1 MKTRARTKTGTT
13 AAKKARNPYPPGG
26 REDAIR
32 QFILEHSE
40 HLFVTHGYGK
50 TSMDMVARECGL
62 SKPTLYKYFKNK
74 YEMFTS
80 LYERLYRSLNEMFK
94 LILGRNRDKAQV
106 LEEIILGYFLLMTSK
121 KDFLKMYFREQHL
134 VVHENIEE
142 HMSWHVESRKKME
155 EMLAQCLQGI
165 LRPDIAKRYGSAMV
179 ASTLFDILEG
189 MVSNLILHGEQDPAK
204 EKAFILEFLRSG
216 VLARSA

>member
-1 MKTRARTKTGTT
+1 
-13 AAKKARNPYPPGG
+13 
-26 REDAIR
+26 
-32 QFILEHSE
+32 
-40 HLFVTHGYGK
+40 
-50 TSMDMVARECGL
+50 
-62 SKPTLYKYFKNK
+62 
-74 YEMFTS
+74 
-80 LYERLYRSLNEMFK
+80 
-94 LILGRNRDKAQV
+94 
-106 LEEIILGYFLLMTSK
+106 
-121 KDFLKMYFREQHL
+121 MYFREQHL

>member
-1 MKTRARTKTGTT
+1 M
-13 AAKKARNPYPPGG
+13 
-26 REDAIR
+26 
-32 QFILEHSE
+32 L
-40 HLFVTHGYGK
+40 
-50 TSMDMVARECGL
+50 
-62 SKPTLYKYFKNK
+62 NK
-74 YEMFTS
+74 YPYFT
-80 LYERLYRSLNEMFK
+80 
-94 LILGRNRDKAQV
+94 G
-106 LEEIILGYFLLMTSK
+106 K

-189 MVSNLILHGEQDPAK
+189 MVSNLILLGEQDPARVVLVDESTHLPEEGMRLGK
-204 EKAFILEFLRSG
+204 
-216 VLARSA
+216 VLAVSSFAIVEVPRERFAKL